1 MKFKINTDPKA
12 VADNSGGN
20 FMSSSGIYDVTIN
33 FASIAVSK
41 NGAESVN
48 FNFDHNGNP
57 VTIYGPY
64 VTSTAGDPLE
74 IGMNLINKLGV
85 IAGLGDG
92 DELDVEEETHK
103 VGKDQKPMEFS
114 VITNFSDL
122 PIKVRVQEEYSINP
136 NTDQIRKA
144 MVIKSFFRED
154 GASAEEIINDTEV
167 GKRLALE
174 EEKYA
179 SNITFR
185 DGLTPEDVEQWKKDQ
200 AAARASGGSGGAK
213 STPKTKAAKGGLFKG

>member
-12 VADNSGGN
+12 VAESSGGA
-20 FMSSSGIYDVTIN
+20 FMSSSGVYDATIN

-48 FNFDHNGNP
+48 FNFDYNGNP

-103 VGKDQKPMEFS
+103 VGKDQKPMDFS

-122 PIKVRVQEEYSINP
+122 PVKVRVQEEYNINP
-136 NTDQIRKA
+136 NNDEIRKS

-154 GASAEEIINDTEV
+154 GASAEEIINETEV

-185 DGLTPEDVEQWKKDQ
+185 DGLTPEDVDQWKKDR
-200 AAARASGGSGGAK
+200 AANAKAGGGAAK